1 MRYWNL
7 PAKIEGKRE
16 SKKRERERETAKKLS
31 KRLDETTFDPLS
43 FRPVNF
49 ESVLV
54 IFTTRRD
61 GSIRWPAKDRRGVEK
76 WDKWATRMADRFE
89 SRIPLGSYVC
99 KETAATIDHLLQLRS
114 LRIGHPPSPPPP
126 LPRFRLSRRRKSKR
140 VTVTRAKIFEKFLR
154 GTKRRGRG
162 KIRLLISAID
172 YSRAS

>member
-76 WDKWATRMADRFE
+76 WDKWATRMGTDRFE

-114 LRIGHPPSPPPP
+114 LRIGHPPPLLP
-126 LPRFRLSRRRKSKR
+126 LPSLAFVFLEDENLNGSRLRGR
-140 VTVTRAKIFEKFLR
+140 KFLR
-154 GTKRRGRG
+154 NFWEEQKGEDVGRFV
-162 KIRLLISAID
+162 
-172 YSRAS
+172 Y